1 MAHFSPA
8 EVTTRLNMTSIED
21 FKVAS
26 FEKKCEH
33 VTAQTTYM
41 ASRTEEEKKIY
52 LYHSGKFF
60 IEVVYAPFLK
70 RVILI
75 HAFNDADNLLPY
87 TESVSLGD
95 LKL

>member
-1 MAHFSPA
+1 
-8 EVTTRLNMTSIED
+8 MTSIED

-33 VTAQTTYM
+33 VTTKTTYI
-41 ASRTEEEKKIY
+41 ASRSDQKETTY

-60 IEVVYAPFLK
+60 IEVVYAPILK

-75 HAFNDADNLLPY
+75 NAFNDANYLLPY
-87 TESVSLGD
+87 TESVSFDD
-95 LKL
+95 LRR

>member
-1 MAHFSPA
+1 
-8 EVTTRLNMTSIED
+8 MTSIED
-21 FKVAS
+21 FKGAT

-41 ASRTEEEKKIY
+41 ASRSEEGKKIY
-52 LYHSGKFF
+52 LYHSGKYF

-75 HAFNDADNLLPY
+75 HAFNDINHLLPY
-87 TESVSLGD
+87 TESVSLED

>member
-1 MAHFSPA
+1 
-8 EVTTRLNMTSIED
+8 MTSIES
-21 FKVAS
+21 FEIAS

-33 VTAQTTYM
+33 VTTQTSYL
-41 ASRTEEEKKIY
+41 ASRSEEGKKIY

-60 IEVVYAPFLK
+60 IEVVYNPFVK

-75 HAFNDADNLLPY
+75 HAFNDTNNLLPY
-87 TESVSLGD
+87 TESVSLED

>member
-33 VTAQTTYM
+33 VTSHTTYL
-41 ASRTEEEKKIY
+41 ASRGDSQEKIY
-52 LYHSGKFF
+52 LYHSGQFF
-60 IEVVYAPFLK
+60 IEVVYAPLLK

-75 HAFNDADNLLPY
+75 HAFNDINHLLPY
-87 TESVSLGD
+87 TESVSLED

>member
-1 MAHFSPA
+1 
-8 EVTTRLNMTSIED
+8 MTSIED

-33 VTAQTTYM
+33 VTSHTTYL
-41 ASRTEEEKKIY
+41 ATRSDEQKKMY

-75 HAFNDADNLLPY
+75 HAFNDAHNLLPY
-87 TESVSLGD
+87 IESVSLGD